1 MSTPLSDPRKTKV
14 TAIQDSHDSHVIHLY
29 GSDNR
34 WLATMDDESFM
45 ALFGEWAH
53 ASIYHVDAGIRK
65 IEIELF
71 IESKTR

>member
-34 WLATMDDESFM
+34 WLATMDDESLM
-45 ALFGEWAH
+45 ALVGE
-53 ASIYHVDAGIRK
+53 
-65 IEIELF
+65 
-71 IESKTR
+71 